1 MPSPTRL
8 VLLHSQFLLIRVLKI
23 WNVAAPVAH
32 LLWNIGTEFEVS
44 IVFED
49 PQLFS
54 R

>member
-1 MPSPTRL
+1 MRIATTVAFPIVVDPS
-8 VLLHSQFLLIRVLKI
+8 SQI

-44 IVFED
+44 IVFKD